1 MKIYWRFKMNDEQR
15 RYEVFGFE
23 GAYAIR
29 DNVLEQR
36 TENRFTKVYANTL
49 AAKLEKS
56 LIIDRKFLADDIET
70 IESEMNEEKSKCK
83 HCHGTGKEYGTYCG
97 MCNGTGLQIDA
108 TFF

>member
-1 MKIYWRFKMNDEQR
+1 MKDGR
-15 RYEVFGFE
+15 RYEVFGCN

-29 DNVLEQR
+29 DNKLRQR

-70 IESEMNEEKSKCK
+70 IESEMNKEKNECK
-83 HCHGTGKEYGTYCG
+83 HCHGTGKEFGTYCG
-97 MCNGTGLQIDA
+97 MCNGTGLQIDT
-108 TFF
+108 TFFSI